1 MTIAHEGRAEP
12 LSTNKE
18 VARSWRLRATIGASA
33 PELLRTFTEIIIA
46 ASLKRPFVTALSKI
60 GSTKVKSAG
69 LLAIRCGR
77 SVFAAVA
84 KAFGMRGKPSFAAV
98 ARRSRAASKA
108 GARQTQLNPPIMASH
123 C

>member
-1 MTIAHEGRAEP
+1 M
-12 LSTNKE
+12 
-18 VARSWRLRATIGASA
+18 RATIGASA

-46 ASLKRPFVTALSKI
+46 AALKRPFVTALSKI

-84 KAFGMRGKPSFAAV
+84 KAFGMGGLQTFAALRIKV
-98 ARRSRAASKA
+98 CNADFAALCRTYSNGRS
-108 GARQTQLNPPIMASH
+108 
-123 C
+123 